1 MQYLLQY
8 SPFVYLQQTRE
19 DFLCYV
25 TDYCVT
31 QTLIIEQQL
40 CNKQFSRLV
49 DGTFRSLDRLQEFI
63 NDLINTKSTTEFK
76 MTMGTSTISETMEF
90 NIPVRHSREHME
102 M

>member
-49 DGTFRSLDRLQEFI
+49 DE
-63 NDLINTKSTTEFK
+63 
-76 MTMGTSTISETMEF
+76 
-90 NIPVRHSREHME
+90 V
-102 M
+102 